1 MRSAARQVALPT
13 LQRQATLVPQSLDVD
28 GRTVEVVWTTGARVR
43 RQGFWDDE
51 PWFEELSVADGAV
64 DLSRLNAGAAVL
76 DSHQS
81 SGVRNVLGAVEP
93 KSARLENGHGLAR
106 IQFSRRP
113 DVADVI
119 EDIRAGIIRNLS
131 VGYTVDA
138 LEEIEQADRKAGT
151 LACFRATR
159 WQPVEL
165 SFVAVGADA
174 GAQVRAEAASTQPC
188 LITRRSD
195 MDEETTVVERPKAK
209 RKIIRAAVE
218 AQRPPGEGGEQPG
231 EGEEVPPPA
240 PKQPEDE
247 DEESSAAAARAE
259 RKRIQEIRQA
269 VRNGGLPEDFADQ
282 FIDEGT
288 PAAAVPK
295 AVLTERARR
304 QAPVSRSV
312 VELGPEGQDR
322 LRAAITSVLL
332 HRVNPTRHKLVPE
345 AERFQGFSV
354 LELART
360 LLTAQGIRA
369 HGMDRMQLAAVALGV
384 ARPDMVREGPHG
396 FLATSDFPTL
406 LAQVARVQ
414 LTEGYTATDR
424 TFPPWTR
431 QTTLPDFRITNRA
444 SLGLGPRFLP
454 VPEHS
459 EYKRARLALAGVEP
473 MQLEPYGRILAFTR
487 QAMVNDDIGL
497 FQRIPRMFGNAAA
510 QLESDTVYG
519 ILTGNPTMAD
529 TFALFS
535 TQHANLQTAAQ
546 LNVQSLSAARQAMM
560 AQKSPDGQL
569 ISVLPRFL
577 IVGPIQELTAAQLLS
592 GIWVPVAPQDVMP
605 TSFQASLKLIVEPRI
620 TDTAWYLSADPGQID
635 TIEYAYLE
643 GAPQGGPVLE
653 TREGWDID
661 GIEYKARMDFD
672 AAPIDFR
679 GLVKNPGLMPTGLQT
694 GLTRGAT
701 PAAGGPETTP
711 QPRHKE

>member
-13 LQRQATLVPQSLDVD
+13 LQRQAALVPQSLDVD
-28 GRTVEVVWTTGARVR
+28 GRTVEVVWTTGARIR
-43 RQGFWDDE
+43 RQGYWDDE

-138 LEEIEQADRKAGT
+138 LEEIEPADRKAGT

-209 RKIIRAAVE
+209 RPVKRTRAE
-218 AQRPPGEGGEQPG
+218 EGRPPGEGGEQPG
-231 EGEEVPPPA
+231 EGEEPEVPPPA
-240 PKQPEDE
+240 PKPPED
-247 DEESSAAAARAE
+247 DEEASAAAARAE

-269 VRNGGLPEDFADQ
+269 IRNGGLPEDFADR

-295 AVLTERARR
+295 AVLTERARC
-304 QAPVSRSV
+304 QAPVSRSTIEV
-312 VELGPEGQDR
+312 VGAEGLAR
-322 LRAAITSVLL
+322 MRAGIVEALL
-332 HRVNPTRHKLVPE
+332 HRVDPMRHPITDVGRDWRGYTLRELGRTCLE
-345 AERFQGFSV
+345 AR
-354 LELART
+354 
-360 LLTAQGIRA
+360 GIRTKGLGPQELFA
-369 HGMDRMQLAAVALGV
+369 LALGV
-384 ARPDMVREGPHG
+384 ARPDQFQLREGPHS
-396 FLATSDFPTL
+396 FITSTDFPTL
-406 LAQVARVQ
+406 LAQVGRAQ
-414 LTEGYTATDR
+414 LTAGYSAAAP

-431 QTTLPDFRITNRA
+431 QGTLPDFRPTNRI
-444 SLGLGPRFLP
+444 SLGLGPKFLKVQEHGEYTRGP
-454 VPEHS
+454 LATVPAE
-459 EYKRARLALAGVEP
+459 AI
-473 MQLEPYGRILAFTR
+473 QLSKFGRILAFTWE
-487 QAMVNDDIGL
+487 AMVNDDVGL
-497 FQRIPRMFGNAAA
+497 FARIPQLFGNAAA
-510 QLESDTVYG
+510 AMESDTVYG
-519 ILTGNPTMAD
+519 ILTGNPPMVD

-535 TQHANLQTAAQ
+535 AQHGNLMTASVIDVKNMA
-546 LNVQSLSAARQAMM
+546 LARAAMM
-560 AQKSPDGQL
+560 NQKSADGQY
-569 ISVLPRFL
+569 INITPRFL
-577 IVGPIQELTAAQLLS
+577 IVGPAQEVYALQFLAPLTIVSATNQN
-592 GIWVPVAPQDVMP
+592 VPTEYQ
-605 TSFQASLKLIVEPRI
+605 SLKLVVDPRI
-620 TDTAWYLSADPGQID
+620 TDNAWYLAADPAQID
-635 TIEYAYLE
+635 TIEYDYLE
-643 GAPQGGPVLE
+643 GAAGGGPTLE
-653 TREGWDID
+653 TKEGWDID
-661 GIEYKARMDFD
+661 GQEYKAKEAFG
-672 AAPIDFR
+672 AAAIDYR
-679 GLVKNPGLMPTGLQT
+679 GLVKNPGML
-694 GLTRGAT
+694 
-701 PAAGGPETTP
+701 PA
-711 QPRHKE
+711 